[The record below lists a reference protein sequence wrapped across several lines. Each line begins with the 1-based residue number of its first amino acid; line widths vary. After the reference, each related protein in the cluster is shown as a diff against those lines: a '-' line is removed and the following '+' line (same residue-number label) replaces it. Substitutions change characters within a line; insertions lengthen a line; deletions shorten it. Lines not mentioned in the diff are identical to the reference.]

1 VPKARDERFHVVAAV
16 LILFLFTY
24 EPTEGVGGRAII
36 GAKARGERLHVVAA
50 IWVLPTR
57 HVKQVG
63 QLALR
68 HLEQTARVTS
78 LSRFRV

>member
-1 VPKARDERFHVVAAV
+1 MSSPPFLCLFYH
-16 LILFLFTY
+16 IYYFSSLFLVTY
-24 EPTEGVGGRAII
+24 EPAEGVGGRAII
-36 GAKARGERLHVVAA
+36 GAKASGERLLVVAA
-50 IWVLPTR
+50 VWVLPTR

-78 LSRFRV
+78 LFRV